1 MLVWKRDHLK
11 HVLVVLV
18 VRIVEGGLHQCYWDV
33 FVKTLELRLD
43 TNEIRR
49 IELKLILPGPV
60 EVESVG
66 EDNLGVH
73 SERLFEHVLDQV
85 VRVLSNEPV
94 HPPQGCPWS
103 VGKVHRNQRYLRAIV
118 HHQLSL
124 VTFLDGKVDLRNYIE

>member
-1 MLVWKRDHLK
+1 M
-11 HVLVVLV
+11 
-18 VRIVEGGLHQCYWDV
+18 G
-33 FVKTLELRLD
+33 
-43 TNEIRR
+43 R

-94 HPPQGCPWS
+94 DPPQGCPGS
-103 VGKVHRNQRYLRAIV
+103 VGKVHRYERDLRAIV
-118 HHQLSL
+118 PQQLSL
-124 VTFLDGKVDLRNYIE
+124 VTFLDGKVDLSC